1 MHGKFLF
8 GRLVRANYYSKKR
21 GIEYVLQNTISLVFR
36 LEMVERSG
44 LNTNAGAWETNVACV
59 EAMLVGTYPQT
70 TQKQRPNRKMS
81 AFCFVYLPGFSQKML
96 LSTYPA
102 SWLDVN

>member
-1 MHGKFLF
+1 MHGKFIF

-44 LNTNAGAWETNVACV
+44 LNTNA
-59 EAMLVGTYPQT
+59 EA
-70 TQKQRPNRKMS
+70 
-81 AFCFVYLPGFSQKML
+81 
-96 LSTYPA
+96 
-102 SWLDVN
+102 

>member
-1 MHGKFLF
+1 LNAHNIRALPPHCEKNIQKGAVWSHVCIMHGKFLF

-44 LNTNAGAWETNVACV
+44 LNTNAGA
-59 EAMLVGTYPQT
+59 
-70 TQKQRPNRKMS
+70 
-81 AFCFVYLPGFSQKML
+81 
-96 LSTYPA
+96 
-102 SWLDVN
+102 